1 MSPTLTIVLIIVVLV
16 VIAAIVYGV
25 QAGRRKKLQSTF
37 GPEYDRAVAD
47 TGSRTEAEKELRER
61 EKRHAE
67 LELKPLS
74 PESQAKY
81 SADWEEVQLK
91 FVDDPAE
98 AVGTADDLVTRLI
111 TERGYPTRDYEDR
124 LADLSVE
131 HARTL
136 GHYRDAHEISER
148 NRSGSASTEDLRQA
162 LVHYRALFADLLGTD
177 PVPSTSESV
186 DSAPAAGVGSGE
198 SVRVDD
204 SASVSASDRDVASAA
219 ADGRDA
225 ASVPA
230 ADHDAASAPA
240 DGRDAASVPAAD
252 HDAASV
258 PAGGRDAA
266 EAGRSDS
273 SDLPV
278 SGADT
283 DAERPVAAT
292 TEDTRETPAPAP
304 RKAADDTTTTASDT
318 SR

>member
-1 MSPTLTIVLIIVVLV
+1 V

-25 QAGRRKKLQSTF
+25 QAGRRRRLQSTF

-47 TGSRTEAEKELRER
+47 SGNRTEAEKELRER

-74 PESQAKY
+74 TESQAEY
-81 SADWEEVQLK
+81 SADWEEVQLQ
-91 FVDDPAE
+91 FVDNPAE
-98 AVGTADDLVTRLI
+98 AVGTADELVTRLI

-148 NRSGSASTEDLRQA
+148 NRAGSASTEDLRQA

-177 PVPSTSESV
+177 PVQSPDSSPV
-186 DSAPAAGVGSGE
+186 ADSAPVA
-198 SVRVDD
+198 
-204 SASVSASDRDVASAA
+204 DRSEPVE
-219 ADGRDA
+219 
-225 ASVPA
+225 V
-230 ADHDAASAPA
+230 
-240 DGRDAASVPAAD
+240 
-252 HDAASV
+252 
-258 PAGGRDAA
+258 
-266 EAGRSDS
+266 SDS
-273 SDLPV
+273 SDL
-278 SGADT
+278 SEGGADT
-283 DAERPVAAT
+283 AAEDAEAAT
-292 TEDTRETPAPAP
+292 TEDTGRTPAPAP